1 MSFSRGF
8 EKKAGIAS
16 SIASKVV
23 GGAAKLLTVNNALN
37 AYQGVADTKKY
48 IGQANQAAQRGAQ
61 IA

>member
-1 MSFSRGF
+1 MSFKQGF
-8 EKKAGIAS
+8 EKKAGIVS
-16 SIASKVV
+16 SVAGKLV

-48 IGQANQAAQRGAQ
+48 IGQANQAAKRGAQ